1 MPRYPSRSTPPSSF
15 SFGPGPMSTAM
26 KALIAINVAM
36 FIASEFLLPSLTL
49 QLGLVPQY
57 VIGRL
62 EVWRLVTYM
71 FLHVGL
77 FHILFNMLAL
87 WMFGTELERI
97 WGTRFFLKF
106 YFIVGVGAGL
116 LTMLVARI
124 PFGPLQALSFSNIV
138 GASGAIYGLLLAY
151 ALYFPDR
158 PIYLYVF
165 PVRAKTFV
173 LIASAIALYASLSET
188 GGVANATHLGG
199 LLVAYVYLTS
209 LRKGPRI
216 RLNPW
221 AEVKYRYVKW
231 QLGKAR
237 KKFDV
242 YSGGKSDGPGG
253 RWDGRVH

>member
-1 MPRYPSRSTPPSSF
+1 MPRYPARSTSSSSF

-36 FIASEFLLPSLTL
+36 FVISEFLMPSLTL
-49 QLGLVPQY
+49 RLGLVPQY
-57 VIGRL
+57 VISRL

-71 FLHVGL
+71 FLHAGL

-106 YFIVGVGAGL
+106 YFIVGVGAAL
-116 LTMLVARI
+116 LTMLMARI
-124 PFGPLQALSFSNIV
+124 PFAALQALSFSNIV

-173 LIASAIALYASLSET
+173 LIASAIALYASLSES

-199 LLVAYVYLTS
+199 LLVAYIYLTS

-231 QLGKAR
+231 QLAKAR

-242 YSGGKSDGPGG
+242 YSGGKSDGPG
-253 RWDGRVH
+253 RWDGKVH